1 MILAYKR
8 EDLSYLD
15 TIRGL
20 KYIIIAGFIF
30 MLLFTPG
37 PTPVPQNVRNA
48 MSDETMHHRTPEFEA
63 IFEKTRKHLFNLF
76 KSDEVVM
83 LSSSGTGAME
93 AAVTNLCHKTLLNVN
108 SGKFGE
114 RFGKIATANGLGN
127 VEIKN
132 EWDTPVSVEEIIETV
147 KNNPSIDAI
156 AVQISESAGGLRHPV
171 EAIAKA
177 VKEIN
182 PSIMI
187 IADGITAVG
196 VEKLDITN
204 IDCLIAGSQKALM
217 LPPGLSILGL
227 SNNAIEK
234 IGAGKGYY
242 FNLATEIKNQRKN
255 TTAWTAATTLTIG
268 LLEILET
275 IQMSGGLEKLYAETE
290 LRAKAVNAALQAI
303 GLHIYPKN
311 PAKSMTTIDDENAS
325 EIRKILATDF
335 DVNVAGGQDHLKG
348 KIFRINQMGLIPT
361 YEMAW
366 VVNSVELALS
376 KLGRREYDGTA
387 NKVFNEIFFKI
398 SQ

>member
-1 MILAYKR
+1 
-8 EDLSYLD
+8 
-15 TIRGL
+15 
-20 KYIIIAGFIF
+20 

-63 IFEKTRKHLFNLF
+63 IFEQTRKHLFKLF
-76 KSDEVVM
+76 NTDEVIM
-83 LSSSGTGAME
+83 LASSGTGAME
-93 AAVTNLCHKTLLNVN
+93 AAVINLCHNTLLSVN

-114 RFGKIATANGLGN
+114 RFGKIATANGLQN

-132 EWDTPVSVEEIIETV
+132 EWNTPVSIEAIVEAV
-147 KNNPSIDAI
+147 KNNSNIDAI

-171 EAIAKA
+171 EELAKA

-182 PSIMI
+182 PNIMI

-196 VEKLDITN
+196 VEKIDVTN

-227 SNNAIEK
+227 SNSAITK
-234 IGAGKGYY
+234 TGAGKGYY
-242 FNLATEIKNQRKN
+242 LNLASEIKKQKQN
-255 TTAWTAATTLTIG
+255 TTAYTAATTLIIG
-268 LLEILET
+268 LLEVLET
-275 IQMSGGLEKLYAETE
+275 IEKDGGVEALYEITAIRAEAVKASLE
-290 LRAKAVNAALQAI
+290 AL
-303 GLHIYPKN
+303 GLHVYPTS

-325 EIRKILATDF
+325 EIRKLLKEEF

-348 KIFRINQMGLIPT
+348 KIFRINQMGLIPV

-366 VVNSVELALS
+366 VINSVELALD
-376 KLGRREYDGTA
+376 KLGRRTYDGTA
-387 NKVFNEIFFKI
+387 NKVFNEIYFGVSK
-398 SQ
+398 